1 MTPRRAPVLLF
12 LAFLASCERA
22 SDNAPV
28 AALPLFEAAS
38 RVDTLPGEYTR
49 VVRAAEFHDSLLVLA
64 DVQEQAIWRV
74 HLRSGAREAI
84 GRRGG
89 GPGEYARV
97 GRLAKTHADSIAVF
111 DGFASSPFVVLS
123 VTSGQGRRAD
133 VFPASTSTDP
143 AALLLSVSAPY
154 LEAADTL
161 GHVYGAPMMGP
172 TRIDSATRRPRTE
185 PLEVQRIVRYALDR
199 VRVDTVLTAPRG
211 YVDAASGPDASGT
224 FVTRLGLG
232 PYAPLNAWTVLPD
245 GRLLHADA
253 ATYALALHA
262 PDGDTVRTWR
272 FPQEPIPLSDSA
284 WEASLER
291 ARAASRGLLNAQA
304 QSMSGTLGR
313 AVPPPSDAATE
324 VPPRPSH
331 VPALAFASGA
341 HTLHVAGATVWVPVH
356 LDDRGEQPGWDVL
369 DLDRGERV
377 RRFTLPARHRILL
390 VTTRAVYLV
399 HVDDNDLERVLRLEL
414 ALP

>member
-1 MTPRRAPVLLF
+1 MTPRRAPVLLA
-12 LAFLASCERA
+12 LAVLASCERV
-22 SDNAPV
+22 SEGAPIAV
-28 AALPLFEAAS
+28 RPLFDAAS
-38 RVDTLPGEYTR
+38 RIDTLPGEYTR
-49 VVRAAEFHDSLLVLA
+49 VVRAAEFHDSLLVLG
-64 DVQEQAIWRV
+64 DVQEQVIWRV
-74 HLRSGAREAI
+74 QLRSGARDPI

-123 VTSGQGRRAD
+123 VISGQGRRAD
-133 VFPASTSTDP
+133 VMPASTSTDP
-143 AALLLSVSAPY
+143 SAMLLSVSAPY

-161 GHVYGAPMMGP
+161 GHVYGSPTMGP
-172 TRIDSATRRPRTE
+172 TRLDSATRRLRTE
-185 PLEVQRIVRYALDR
+185 PLDVQRIVRYALDR
-199 VRVDTVLTAPRG
+199 VHVDTVLTAPRG
-211 YVDAASGPDASGT
+211 YVDAAAGPDASGR
-224 FVTRLGLG
+224 FVARLGLG
-232 PYAPLNAWTVLPD
+232 PYAPVNAWTVLPD

-262 PDGDTVRTWR
+262 PDGDTLRTWR
-272 FPQEPIPLSDSA
+272 FPHAPIPLSAGA

-291 ARAASRGLLNAQA
+291 ARAASRGLLGSQAQA
-304 QSMSGTLGR
+304 MSGTLGR
-313 AVPPPSDAATE
+313 AVPPPPDAADE
-324 VPPRPSH
+324 VPERPTH

-341 HTLHVAGATVWVPVH
+341 HTLHVAGAMVWVPVH

-377 RRFTLPARHRILL
+377 RRFTLPARHRLLL

-399 HVDDNDLERVLRLEL
+399 HVGDDDLERVLRLEL